1 MPETVESLLI
11 DTSGFEDSDLH
22 FLKQSDTL
30 RYLILGDRL
39 ENPSAL
45 QELPLEGYAYA
56 FDETV
61 ANKEHFTGY
70 YNQLLVQKS
79 MLCVQ

>member
-22 FLKQSDTL
+22 FLKQCNAL
-30 RYLILGDRL
+30 RYLILGERL

-45 QELPLEGYAYA
+45 QELSLEGYAYA

-61 ANKEHFTGY
+61 GNNDLFTGY
-70 YNQLLVQKS
+70 YNHLLVQKS
-79 MLCVQ
+79 MLG